1 MIKKIFLNP
10 GHSKEYDSG
19 AVNQNT
25 GLREADVVYN
35 VGILLEKYLNTVR
48 IGTTILQSD
57 NLYYDSPY
65 GEPCVVEEA
74 NNGGYDLF
82 ISLHCNAFNNGS
94 AKGTETLVY
103 SFGGES
109 EKLADCIQK
118 QIINTFHTVDRG
130 LKERPGLLVLSKTD
144 MPAVLVEMAFIDNDE
159 DAELLENRQDDF
171 ARAIARGVTDYM
183 NL

>member
-1 MIKKIFLNP
+1 MKIFLNP
-10 GHSKEYDSG
+10 GHSKDYESG

-25 GLREADVVYN
+25 GLREADVVWNVGVLLEQYLNN
-35 VGILLEKYLNTVR
+35 VGIETTV
-48 IGTTILQSD
+48 LQSD

-65 GEPCVVEEA
+65 GEPCVIEEA
-74 NNGGYDLF
+74 NSGDYDLF
-82 ISLHCNAFNNGS
+82 ISLHCNAFNNGV

-103 SFGGES
+103 SFGGTS
-109 EKLADCIQK
+109 EKLAECIQK
-118 QIINTFHTVDRG
+118 QIIDTFHTVDRG

-144 MPAVLVEMAFIDNDE
+144 MPAVLVEMAFIDNEDDE
-159 DAELLENRQDDF
+159 KLLANNQDDF